1 MKTNPNN
8 AFYHS
13 VTDMLQSGNNAK
25 ALSELELFLDTHSD
39 DEVALSLYGSAL
51 IRNGDTER
59 ALNTFRHAVAVYP
72 DSAGAHADLGF
83 IAMKTGDK
91 RQAIE
96 SFENA
101 VKIAPRLYPAW
112 ASLGKLYFESGDFKA
127 ALAAVDEA
135 EKLDPMDKDYRQMQA
150 CMRAR
155 DFARAEAT
163 ARSMLARQPGHP
175 RAVFFLAHLA
185 GTVGAHEERAD
196 ILNHGLS
203 YHPANI
209 SLRRALVGAYE
220 ETGRHAA
227 ALSEATTLVKTRP
240 DYLNYWTL
248 SRASGNAGDHAGAL
262 ASAEKAAACI
272 DANSE
277 ELGKVDLLRGHALKI
292 LGRRAESEAAYRACI
307 RNTPGNG
314 AGWWGLADLKTYRF
328 SAQDKQEMEVLAAKE
343 SATMEQRCQA
353 AFALA
358 KALDNDGDDEL
369 AFDWYQKANAMRPE
383 INFSP
388 AKNRLFCHQV
398 ISEFDRDMLS
408 LQAWPEPV
416 GPTPIFI
423 VGMPRS
429 GSTLIEQILASHSQI
444 EGTMELMTLPNLER
458 SIRLAGGRKFD
469 KTYPQSLRHFKREE
483 LAAFGQAY
491 LDETSI
497 YRGSKPF
504 FIDKLPPN
512 FERIGLLHKILPQ
525 AILID
530 ARRHPLDCG
539 MSIYKQHFAGGHEY
553 SYQLEHIGHY
563 FNSYLRLMDHWNTV
577 LPGRVKLVQYENMV
591 RDTEKTVRELLDH
604 IGVDFQAS
612 CLRFFENKRAVKT
625 ASSEQVRQP
634 IYTNSVGRWQNVS
647 GRLQPLIDA
656 LGDETIARFQEV
668 LS

>member
-1 MKTNPNN
+1 MKTNPNK
-8 AFYHS
+8 AFYHN
-13 VTDMLQSGNNAK
+13 VTGLLQSGNNAR
-25 ALSELELFLDTHSD
+25 ALAELELFLDTHSD

-51 IRNGDTER
+51 MRKGDSRR
-59 ALNTFRHAVAVYP
+59 ALNTFRKAVAVYP
-72 DSAGAHADLGF
+72 QSPGAHADLGF
-83 IAMKTGDK
+83 IAMKTGDR

-112 ASLGKLYFESGDFKA
+112 ACLGKLYFECGNFEA

-150 CMRAR
+150 YLRAE
-155 DFARAEAT
+155 DFARAEET

-196 ILNHGLS
+196 ILKHGLG

-209 SLRRALVGAYE
+209 SLRRALIGAYE
-220 ETGRHAA
+220 DAGKYAA
-227 ALSEATTLVKTRP
+227 ALNEAKVLVETRP

-262 ASAEKAAACI
+262 SSAEKAADCI
-272 DANSE
+272 DENSE

-328 SAQDKQEMEVLAAKE
+328 SAQDKQEMELLADKQ
-343 SATMEQRCQA
+343 SASMEQRCQA

-369 AFDWYQKANAMRPE
+369 AFDWYQKANALRPE

-388 AKNRLFCHQV
+388 ASNRTFCDQV
-398 ISEFDRDMLS
+398 ISEFGREMLS
-408 LQAWPEPV
+408 LQASPEPV

-458 SIRLAGGRKFD
+458 SIRLAGGRKFN
-469 KTYPQSLRHFKREE
+469 KAYPRSLRHFKREE

-491 LDETSI
+491 LDETRI
-497 YRGSKPF
+497 YRGNKPF

-512 FERIGLLHKILPQ
+512 FERIGLIHKILPQ

-539 MSIYKQHFAGGHEY
+539 LSIYKQHFAGGHEY

-563 FNSYLRLMDHWNTV
+563 FNNYLQLMDHWDAA

-591 RDTEKTVRELLDH
+591 RDTEKAVRELLDH
-604 IGVDFQAS
+604 IGVDFQHS

-634 IYTNSVGRWQNVS
+634 IYTNSVGRWKKVS

-656 LGDETIARFQEV
+656 LGDETMARFQEV